1 MKTRYLKV
9 MNNSDGV
16 EGAVVFNDTIS
27 FAQRIEI
34 TELIRQSEFRFE
46 EITEEEY
53 NKIEKKF
60 EL

>member
-1 MKTRYLKV
+1 

-16 EGAVVFNDTIS
+16 EGAVVFDDSVS
-27 FAQRIEI
+27 FAHRIEI
-34 TELIRQSEFRFE
+34 TELIRQSEYTLV
-46 EITEEEY
+46 EIEEEEY

>member
-1 MKTRYLKV
+1 MKTKYLKV

-16 EGAVVFNDTIS
+16 EGAVVFDDSVS

-34 TELIRQSEFRFE
+34 TELIRQSDYTLVEV
-46 EITEEEY
+46 TEEEY
-53 NKIEKKF
+53 NKIEKKI

>member
-16 EGAVVFNDTIS
+16 EGAVVFDDSVS

-34 TELIRQSEFRFE
+34 TELIRQSDYTLVEV
-46 EITEEEY
+46 TEEEY

>member
-1 MKTRYLKV
+1 
-9 MNNSDGV
+9 MNNNDGI
-16 EGAVVFNDTIS
+16 EGAVLFDESVS
-27 FAQRIEI
+27 FPKRVEI
-34 TELIRQSEFRFE
+34 CELIRQSEYRFE

>member
-1 MKTRYLKV
+1 MITRYLKV

-16 EGAVVFNDTIS
+16 EGAVVFDDTVS

-34 TELIRQSEFRFE
+34 TELIRQSDYHFV
-46 EITEEEY
+46 EIEEEEY
-53 NKIEKKF
+53 NTIQKKF

>member
-9 MNNSDGV
+9 MNNSDGI
-16 EGAVVFNDTIS
+16 EGAVVFDDSVS
-27 FAQRIEI
+27 FAHRIEI
-34 TELIRQSEFRFE
+34 TELIRQSDYTLV
-46 EITEEEY
+46 EIEQEEY

>member
-9 MNNSDGV
+9 MNNSDGI
-16 EGAVVFNDTIS
+16 EGAVLFDDTVS
-27 FAQRIEI
+27 FPQRIEI
-34 TELIRQSEFRFE
+34 TELIRQSDYTLVDIE
-46 EITEEEY
+46 EEEY

>member
-9 MNNSDGV
+9 MNNSDSV
-16 EGAVVFNDTIS
+16 EGAVVFDESVS

-34 TELIRQSEFRFE
+34 TELIRQSDYTLV
-46 EITEEEY
+46 EIEEEEY

>member
-16 EGAVVFNDTIS
+16 EGAVVFDDTIP

-34 TELIRQSEFRFE
+34 EELVRQSEYTLV
-46 EITEEEY
+46 EIEEEEY
-53 NKIEKKF
+53 NKIKRKF

>member
-1 MKTRYLKV
+1 

-16 EGAVVFNDTIS
+16 EGAVVFDNSVS
-27 FAQRIEI
+27 FAHRIEI
-34 TELIRQSEFRFE
+34 TELIRQSDYTLVD
-46 EITEEEY
+46 IDQEEY

>member
-1 MKTRYLKV
+1 MITRYLKV
-9 MNNSDGV
+9 MNNNDGV
-16 EGAVVFNDTIS
+16 EGAVVFDESIS

-34 TELIRQSEFRFE
+34 TELIRQSEYRFE
-46 EITEEEY
+46 DITEEEY

>member
-9 MNNSDGV
+9 MNNNDGI
-16 EGAVVFNDTIS
+16 EGAVLFDESVS
-27 FAQRIEI
+27 FPKRVEI
-34 TELIRQSEFRFE
+34 CELIRQSEYRFE

>member
-1 MKTRYLKV
+1 MITRYLKV

-16 EGAVVFNDTIS
+16 EGAVLFDDTVS
-27 FAQRIEI
+27 FPQRVEI
-34 TELIRQSEFRFE
+34 CELIRQSEYTLVD
-46 EITEEEY
+46 IDQEEY

>member
-1 MKTRYLKV
+1 MKLKYLKV

-16 EGAVVFNDTIS
+16 EGAVVFDDSVS

-34 TELIRQSEFRFE
+34 TELIRQSDYTLVEV
-46 EITEEEY
+46 TEEEY

>member
-9 MNNSDGV
+9 MNSSDGV
-16 EGAVVFNDTIS
+16 EGAVVFDDSVS

-34 TELIRQSEFRFE
+34 TELIRQSDYTLVDIE
-46 EITEEEY
+46 EEEY

>member
-1 MKTRYLKV
+1 MITRYLKV

-16 EGAVVFNDTIS
+16 EGAVLFDDTVSFPQRVEIS
-27 FAQRIEI
+27 
-34 TELIRQSEFRFE
+34 ELIRQSEYTLVD
-46 EITEEEY
+46 ITEEEY

>member
-1 MKTRYLKV
+1 MKTKYLKV

-16 EGAVVFNDTIS
+16 EGAVVFDESIS
-27 FAQRIEI
+27 FAHRIEI
-34 TELIRQSEFRFE
+34 TELIRQSEYTLV
-46 EITEEEY
+46 EIEQEEY

>member
-1 MKTRYLKV
+1 MKLKYLKV

-16 EGAVVFNDTIS
+16 EGAVLFDDTVS

-34 TELIRQSEFRFE
+34 TELIRQSDYTLV
-46 EITEEEY
+46 EIEEEEY
-53 NKIEKKF
+53 NNIPKKF